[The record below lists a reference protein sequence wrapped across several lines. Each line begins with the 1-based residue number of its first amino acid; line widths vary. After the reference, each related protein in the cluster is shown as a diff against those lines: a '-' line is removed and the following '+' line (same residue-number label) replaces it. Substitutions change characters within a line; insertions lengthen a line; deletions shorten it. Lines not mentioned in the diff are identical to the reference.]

1 MSRRSG
7 GGGIRRVT
15 ILERFT
21 YSKSSPRPG
30 WTAVPDPTKVRTVSS
45 QEMQNM
51 NQASR
56 LRLPDPQGTTSD
68 MLYLGP
74 TVIHRPAK
82 VWKSRGQE
90 LAAKIESSAPSNR
103 SALTNNPGAYFVGL
117 QPSVLTPRGLPTFNL
132 TEKIS
137 TPHASSP
144 RSQAK
149 VKQPPVKANIAAE
162 EECLIASV
170 NHEVER
176 SEKIVKRSDVLLAE
190 LGK

>member
-1 MSRRSG
+1 
-7 GGGIRRVT
+7 
-15 ILERFT
+15 
-21 YSKSSPRPG
+21 
-30 WTAVPDPTKVRTVSS
+30 
-45 QEMQNM
+45 M

-56 LRLPDPQGTTSD
+56 LRLPDPQGTASD

-82 VWKSRGQE
+82 VWKSRGRK
-90 LAAKIESSAPSNR
+90 LAAKIESSDSSNQ
-103 SALTNNPGAYFVGL
+103 STLTNNPGAYFVGL
-117 QPSVLTPRGLPTFNL
+117 HPSVLTSRGLPTFNL

-149 VKQPPVKANIAAE
+149 VKQPPVKANIKAE
-162 EECLIASV
+162 EECLSA
-170 NHEVER
+170 ER